1 MIKSLMKSAVI
12 FGWITCLL
20 LLSCSQ
26 QTTPPVS
33 TRTGTEPVPARPSG
47 SSTIENGIL
56 ANINAYRRSKG
67 LAELKMVDAASQQAE
82 IHSRN
87 MATGKTGFGHDG
99 FSQRV
104 TNTSSVIGRV
114 SAAAE
119 NVAFGSETAREV
131 VDGWLKSAPHKKNI
145 EGDYNLTGIGVYANS
160 KGVSYFTQLF
170 LKQ

>member
-1 MIKSLMKSAVI
+1 MRVFSSVFAACV
-12 FGWITCLL
+12 

-26 QTTPPVS
+26 NTTPVSTSNNTAPVS
-33 TRTGTEPVPARPSG
+33 TRPANT
-47 SSTIENGIL
+47 STIEKGIL
-56 ANINAYRRSKG
+56 ENINAYRRSRG
-67 LAELKMVDAASQQAE
+67 LSQLQMIDAANQQAE

-87 MATGKTGFGHDG
+87 MATGKTAFGHDG

-104 TNTSSVIGRV
+104 TNVSNTIGRV

-119 NVAFGSETAREV
+119 NVAYGSETAREV

-145 EGDYNLTGIGVYANS
+145 EGNYNLTGIGVYANNR
-160 KGVSYFTQLF
+160 GVLYFTQLF